1 MVQSVLTVNDSKMF
15 VSTQACI
22 CTTCYLSLRIVES
35 FLYLF
40 LLFMSGS
47 RASVETVSE
56 GSTSKQEESSLAIIQ
71 EVYLFMVYI
80 MCQYCNEIP
89 VQGNYSY
96 FTAFPEFTTMCNLVR
111 TLSVVNF
118 QRIFDFVRIDSI
130 VYPSMNLAM
139 A

>member
-15 VSTQACI
+15 VSTQTCI
-22 CTTCYLSLRIVES
+22 YTTCYLSLRIVES

-80 MCQYCNEIP
+80 MC
-89 VQGNYSY
+89 
-96 FTAFPEFTTMCNLVR
+96 
-111 TLSVVNF
+111 
-118 QRIFDFVRIDSI
+118 
-130 VYPSMNLAM
+130 
-139 A
+139 